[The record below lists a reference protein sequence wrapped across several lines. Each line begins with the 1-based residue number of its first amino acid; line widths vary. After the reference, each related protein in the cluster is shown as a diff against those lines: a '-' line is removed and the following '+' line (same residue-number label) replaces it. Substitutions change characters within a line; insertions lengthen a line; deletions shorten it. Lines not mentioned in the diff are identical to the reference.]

1 MTTSGSFF
9 LMHALNAV
17 PPCQYSSSSE
27 SGQHFGLEDIRV
39 LQPPHFIEWAQ
50 QFVIK
55 WWPQGVDARII
66 DAHPRKFADPQ
77 DDSIFHPR
85 TWHRAAGLRSHS
97 RAAFKSSDTPSQS
110 FARKR
115 SCRRKPAEACHEDHA
130 FVSWQIVD
138 DDDISGP
145 QRWRQR

>member
-1 MTTSGSFF
+1 MPIRAGLLTLKMTPSFIRAHGTELPAALALSGGFQIIR
-9 LMHALNAV
+9 HALA
-17 PPCQYSSSSE
+17 
-27 SGQHFGLEDIRV
+27 
-39 LQPPHFIEWAQ
+39 
-50 QFVIK
+50 
-55 WWPQGVDARII
+55 
-66 DAHPRKFADPQ
+66 
-77 DDSIFHPR
+77 
-85 TWHRAAGLRSHS
+85 
-97 RAAFKSSDTPSQS
+97 S